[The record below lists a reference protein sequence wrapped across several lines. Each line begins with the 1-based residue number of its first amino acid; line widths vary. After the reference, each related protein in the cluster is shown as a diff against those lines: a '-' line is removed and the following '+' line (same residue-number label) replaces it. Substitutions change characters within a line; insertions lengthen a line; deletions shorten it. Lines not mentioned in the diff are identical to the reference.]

1 MINARKQEHLASLC
15 VWGAC
20 GPSPGPGSGPPLP
33 TEGCLCPRGAGD
45 SPGRPPGAP
54 AASGVAGTQPGMA
67 LQVAQKMAGLCVSD
81 PSRGPMR

>member
-1 MINARKQEHLASLC
+1 MMNARRQEHLASHC

-20 GPSPGPGSGPPLP
+20 RPAPGPGSSPPLP
-33 TEGCLCPRGAGD
+33 TEGCLCPWGARD

-54 AASGVAGTQPGMA
+54 AASGVAGTRPGVA
-67 LQVAQKMAGLCVSD
+67 LWVAQKTAGLCVSN